1 MSKYIHYYF
10 SALSTKWWR
19 IRTGTYIQATAQ
31 KNSGRQTTTQT
42 KSGRQTTTQK
52 KQWSTNHY
60 TEKQL

>member
-42 KSGRQTTTQK
+42 NSGRQTTTQK
-52 KQWSTNHY
+52 K
-60 TEKQL
+60 